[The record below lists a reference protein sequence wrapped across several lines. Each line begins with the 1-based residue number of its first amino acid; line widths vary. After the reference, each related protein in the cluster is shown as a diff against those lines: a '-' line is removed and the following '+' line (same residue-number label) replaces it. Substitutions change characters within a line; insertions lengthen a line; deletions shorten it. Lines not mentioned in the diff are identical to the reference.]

1 MCTIIRKDI
10 KELLRGEYVKLMVE
24 RDGDYIN
31 IYVMDLD
38 NTGRVF
44 EYEWLLPY
52 HDLYVL
58 GWYYY
63 KNLITDLFNNG
74 VCGFKFGTMF

>member
-1 MCTIIRKDI
+1 MCTIIKKDI
-10 KELLRGEYVKLMVE
+10 KELLRGEYVKLCVE
-24 RDGDYIN
+24 RDGDYIT

-38 NTGRVF
+38 DANKVF
-44 EYEWLLPY
+44 EYEWLVPY
-52 HDLYVL
+52 NDLCVL

-74 VCGFKFGTMF
+74 IFGFEFGTMF